1 MVGLS
6 SFDHHFIEVDGEED
20 GEVEVELEKANV
32 AQREV
37 EEDREEQK
45 EVEQQRSS
53 SQEDRTESPSEDEFE
68 SSGAGMPL
76 FRGEVRIFSNEIE
89 SLVFGGRGEA
99 FVSGLVLFDEAEKE
113 VIRSYGGEMD
123 HLVMVQRQ
131 RVKEFGQFPET
142 HVLVEGIVLD
152 SVQEGLSFIT
162 DNCSGSELSGFSL
175 GESKEDSELAGDALS
190 NLVEAELSDDLSS

>member
-1 MVGLS
+1 
-6 SFDHHFIEVDGEED
+6 
-20 GEVEVELEKANV
+20 
-32 AQREV
+32 
-37 EEDREEQK
+37 
-45 EVEQQRSS
+45 
-53 SQEDRTESPSEDEFE
+53 
-68 SSGAGMPL
+68 
-76 FRGEVRIFSNEIE
+76 
-89 SLVFGGRGEA
+89 
-99 FVSGLVLFDEAEKE
+99 
-113 VIRSYGGEMD
+113 MD

-131 RVKEFGQFPET
+131 RVKEFGQLAET

>member
-53 SQEDRTESPSEDEFE
+53 SQEDRTESPSEDVFE
-68 SSGAGMPL
+68 GGRAGMPL
-76 FRGEVRIFSNEIE
+76 FRGEERILSNEIE

-99 FVSGLVLFDEAEKE
+99 LVSGLVLFDEAEKE
-113 VIRSYGGEMD
+113 VIRSY
-123 HLVMVQRQ
+123 
-131 RVKEFGQFPET
+131 
-142 HVLVEGIVLD
+142 
-152 SVQEGLSFIT
+152 
-162 DNCSGSELSGFSL
+162 
-175 GESKEDSELAGDALS
+175 
-190 NLVEAELSDDLSS
+190 